1 MYWTGKER
9 MSNDIMELNDTD
21 LNYIYFERDSDDAS
35 KGASAIRFR
44 HA

>member
-1 MYWTGKER
+1 
-9 MSNDIMELNDTD
+9 MELNDTD
-21 LNYIYFERDSDDAS
+21 LNYICFERDSDDGS